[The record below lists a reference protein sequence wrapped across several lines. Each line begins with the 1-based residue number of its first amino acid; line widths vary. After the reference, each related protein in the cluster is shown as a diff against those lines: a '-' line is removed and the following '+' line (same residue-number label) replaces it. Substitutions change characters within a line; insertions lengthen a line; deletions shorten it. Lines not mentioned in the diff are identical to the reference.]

1 MIQQIDVAIDCRDME
16 TMSSFWTSLLEYDQS
31 EPMDDRYW
39 AATHPRGL
47 GPRLVFQAV
56 DDRSSGSKTP
66 FHFDVHVDDIDEVA
80 QRVVQLGGSRI
91 DVEPITE
98 AGSTWVR
105 CVDPE
110 GNVLCVVRAR

>member
-16 TMSSFWTSLLEYDQS
+16 GMSNFWTSLLEYDRS

-56 DDRSSGSKTP
+56 DDAPPGGKTP
-66 FHFDVHVDDIDEVA
+66 FHLDVHVDDIDEFA
-80 QRVVQLGGSRI
+80 RRVVHLGGSRI
-91 DVEPITE
+91 DAEPITE
-98 AGSTWVR
+98 ASSTWVR